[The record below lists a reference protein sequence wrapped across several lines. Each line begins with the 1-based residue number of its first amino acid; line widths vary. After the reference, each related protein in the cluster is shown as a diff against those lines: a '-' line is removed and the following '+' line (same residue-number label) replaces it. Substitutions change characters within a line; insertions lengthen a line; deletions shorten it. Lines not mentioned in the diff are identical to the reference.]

1 MLQVLRLSGLALVA
15 SVLLSFLVLI
25 GLFFANF
32 VVQEWEPGWNIV
44 RSLLEWLPHDSLPSA
59 ADVAARPVPPW
70 DRLWP
75 WGAAALAPLVWYL
88 GAWWMWGRDRRLG
101 VEFPRFR
108 PPEGLSPAGV
118 RQILDMGFD
127 AKCIAAEMLSLA
139 VRGHLR
145 MHYGDAAHLR
155 VAMETFREK
164 LEHEL
169 EGPVYETHLWA
180 VALGAMISGLGFMAA
195 ASQPGGFPAGLDFWL
210 ATSALIAMATLNVLF
225 FRLMKAPTDLGRQI
239 LEEIGGFRRF
249 LATAEH
255 ERMKLADAPRM
266 TSHLFA
272 QHLPYALAMDIELDW
287 SERFA
292 ASLKRTIPDAL
303 DYDWYADPGKV
314 AYDMGLMGMVRALGG
329 AMASVLESGAK

>member
-1 MLQVLRLSGLALVA
+1 
-15 SVLLSFLVLI
+15 
-25 GLFFANF
+25 
-32 VVQEWEPGWNIV
+32 
-44 RSLLEWLPHDSLPSA
+44 
-59 ADVAARPVPPW
+59 
-70 DRLWP
+70 
-75 WGAAALAPLVWYL
+75 
-88 GAWWMWGRDRRLG
+88 
-101 VEFPRFR
+101 
-108 PPEGLSPAGV
+108 
-118 RQILDMGFD
+118 
-127 AKCIAAEMLSLA
+127 
-139 VRGHLR
+139 
-145 MHYGDAAHLR
+145 
-155 VAMETFREK
+155 METFREK